1 MFLYMK
7 WLLTTV
13 VVSGL
18 LAILYIVMFVFF
30 FPLPQFPLLQM
41 ASCQSVHTS
50 SLLFHLRFLHVK
62 SNNKL
67 ALMEGPGAS
76 EMNELFENFI
86 EYLETFNL
94 FVYFRGLYS
103 LRIKLLKVLTPLNE
117 S

>member
-1 MFLYMK
+1 
-7 WLLTTV
+7 
-13 VVSGL
+13 
-18 LAILYIVMFVFF
+18 
-30 FPLPQFPLLQM
+30 
-41 ASCQSVHTS
+41 
-50 SLLFHLRFLHVK
+50 
-62 SNNKL
+62 
-67 ALMEGPGAS
+67 MEGPGAS